1 MRLATYFADNRE
13 IVGVVLDDGVIDLE
27 VAFAAAGIGTP
38 PADMLAL
45 IAGGPTVL
53 GDVRKALAAATGNA
67 GAARRPLSSVRLL
80 APIPHP
86 RKNVFCVGRNY
97 KLHIEEGARA
107 RGVEPSF
114 PTVPE
119 FFSKPPTT
127 VIGPDAE
134 VRLDSELT
142 KQLDYEVEL
151 AIVIGTTCR
160 DVAPEGV
167 DDVIFGYTIANDVTA
182 RDLQRAHGQWFKGK
196 GLDTTLPCGPWI
208 VTKDAFGDPASH
220 RLSLTVNGEGRQD
233 STIADM
239 LFDCREIVVSLSAGL
254 TLEPGDIICTG
265 TPSGVG
271 LGLSPQSFLKHGD
284 VVECE
289 IDGIGRL
296 RNRVV
301 EARRS

>member
-1 MRLATYFADNRE
+1 MRLATYFADDRE
-13 IVGVVLDDGVIDLE
+13 TIGVVIGDDVIDIG
-27 VAFAAAGIGTP
+27 AACAAAGATP

-45 IAGGPTVL
+45 IAGGAE
-53 GDVRKALAAATGNA
+53 ALAAVGSAVAKA
-67 GAARRPLSSVRLL
+67 GSAARRPLARVRLL
-80 APIPHP
+80 APIPHV

-107 RGVEPSF
+107 RGVEPTF

-127 VIGPDAE
+127 VIGPEAE
-134 VRLDSELT
+134 IRLDSALT

-151 AIVIGTTCR
+151 AIVIGRTCR
-160 DVAPEGV
+160 DVAV
-167 DDVIFGYTIANDVTA
+167 DDVDAVIFGYTIANDVTA

-196 GLDTTLPCGPWI
+196 ALDTSLPCGPWI
-208 VTKDAFGDPASH
+208 VTADEFGDPASH

-239 LFDCREIVVSLSAGL
+239 LFDCRQIVASLSAGL

-271 LGLSPQSFLKHGD
+271 LGLSPQSFLKDGD
-284 VVECE
+284 IVECA

-301 EARRS
+301 EARRA

>member
-1 MRLATYFADNRE
+1 MRLATYFADSRE

-45 IAGGPTVL
+45 IAGGPTAL

-67 GAARRPLSSVRLL
+67 GTARRPLSSVQLL

-289 IDGIGRL
+289 IDGIGHL

-301 EARRS
+301 DVRRS

>member
-1 MRLATYFADNRE
+1 MRLATYSVEDRE
-13 IVGVVLDDGVIDLE
+13 TIGVVLEDGMVDLQA
-27 VAFAAAGIGTP
+27 AFAAAGLGAP

-45 IAGGPTVL
+45 IAGGPAVL
-53 GDVRKALAAATGNA
+53 EDVRTAVKAVT

-134 VRLDSELT
+134 IRLDSALT
-142 KQLDYEVEL
+142 RQLDYEVEL
-151 AIVIGTTCR
+151 AIVIGVTCR
-160 DVAPEGV
+160 DVAPEAV
-167 DDVIFGYTIANDVTA
+167 DEVIFGYTIANDVTA

-196 GLDTTLPCGPWI
+196 SLDTTLPCGPWI
-208 VTKDAFGDPASH
+208 VTRDAFGDPAAH

-239 LFDCREIVVSLSAGL
+239 LFDCREIVASLSAGL

-284 VVECE
+284 VVECA

-296 RNRVV
+296 QNHVV
-301 EARRS
+301 DVRHG

>member
-1 MRLATYFADNRE
+1 MRLATYLADGRE
-13 IVGVVLDDGVIDLE
+13 TIGVVIDDAVVE
-27 VAFAAAGIGTP
+27 VGTALAAAGNGSA
-38 PADMLAL
+38 PADMTAL
-45 IAGGPTVL
+45 IAGG
-53 GDVRKALAAATGNA
+53 DDILAAVSAAVEKA
-67 GAARRPLSSVRLL
+67 GSAARRPLASVRLL

-107 RGVEPSF
+107 RGVEPTF

-127 VIGPDAE
+127 VIGPEADI
-134 VRLDSELT
+134 RLDSGLT

-151 AIVIGTTCR
+151 AIVISKTCR
-160 DVAPEGV
+160 DVEPSAA

-196 GLDTTLPCGPWI
+196 SLDTTLPCGPWI
-208 VTKDAFGDPASH
+208 VTADEFGDPASH

-239 LFDCREIVVSLSAGL
+239 LFDCRQIVASLSAGL

-271 LGLSPQSFLKHGD
+271 LGLSPQSFLKDGD
-284 VVECE
+284 VVECA

-301 EARRS
+301 DARRA